1 MDATYDVIIIGSG
14 PAGLAAGIYASRA
27 RLRTLI
33 LEKETPGGYLMNIDL
48 IENYPGFQ
56 DGVNGADL
64 GSQMLTQAT
73 KFGTELQFTDVEKI
87 IPGTNEKILKTSAGE
102 FRAKAIIIAS
112 GSHSRKLGVPGE
124 EELTNKG
131 VFYCATCDGPRF
143 AGKVV
148 AVAGGGD
155 SGVTEA
161 FFMAGFVTKIYIIE
175 LMPQMLATK
184 VLQERV
190 LTNPKIEV
198 RCGTKIEAIRGNR
211 SMDYLEITDAIT
223 GQKSS
228 LKVDGLLVRIGLIP
242 NTAFLK
248 GTLPLNSIGQVMVNE
263 RMETEIPGI
272 YAAGDVRDNSPMQIV
287 TAVSDGATAA
297 MRSLKY
303 FGDLPGI

>member
-1 MDATYDVIIIGSG
+1 MMEQPYDAIIIGGG
-14 PAGLAAGIYASRA
+14 PAGLAAAIYTSRS

-33 LEKETPGGYLMNIDL
+33 LERETPGGDLMNIDL

-64 GSQMLTQAT
+64 GSQMITQAT
-73 KFGTELQFTDVEKI
+73 KFGAELQFAEVEKI
-87 IPGTNEKILKTSAGE
+87 IPGTNEKILQTSGGE
-102 FRAKAIIIAS
+102 FHAKAVIIAS

-124 EELTNKG
+124 VELTNKG

-143 AGKVV
+143 TGKIV

-161 FFMAGFVTKIYIIE
+161 LFMSGFVSKIIIIE
-175 LMPQMLATK
+175 IMPQMLATK
-184 VLQERV
+184 MLQERV
-190 LTNPKIEV
+190 LANPKIEV
-198 RCGTKIEAIRGNR
+198 RCGMKIEAICG
-211 SMDYLEITDAIT
+211 SDKLEFLELADVKT
-223 GQKSS
+223 GQKST
-228 LKVDGLLVRIGLIP
+228 LKVDGLLVRVGLIP
-242 NTAFLK
+242 NTVFLK
-248 GTLPLNSIGQVMVNE
+248 GTLLLNPIGQVMVNAQ
-263 RMETEIPGI
+263 METEIPGI

-303 FGDLPGI
+303 LSVC

>member
-1 MDATYDVIIIGSG
+1 METPYDVIIIGSG
-14 PAGLAAGIYASRA
+14 PAGLAAGIYASRS
-27 RLRTLI
+27 RLRTLV
-33 LEKETPGGYLMNIDL
+33 LERETPGGELMNINL

-64 GSQMLTQAT
+64 GSQMMTQSN
-73 KFGTELQFTDVEKI
+73 KFGAELQFADVEKI
-87 IPGTNEKILKTSAGE
+87 IPGTNEKVLVTTMGE
-102 FRAKAIIIAS
+102 FRSKAVIIAS

-161 FFMAGFVTKIYIIE
+161 LFMSTFVSKVIIIE

-184 VLQERV
+184 ILQERV
-190 LTNPKIEV
+190 AANPKIEV
-198 RCGTKIEAIRGNR
+198 RCGVKIEAIRGKDN
-211 SMDYLEITDAIT
+211 LEFLELSDVKT
-223 GQKSS
+223 GQKTT
-228 LKVDGLLVRIGLIP
+228 LRVDGLLVRIGLIA

-248 GTLPLNSIGQVMVNE
+248 GTLPMNSIGQVMVND
-263 RMETEIPGI
+263 RMETDIPGI
-272 YAAGDVRDNSPMQIV
+272 YAAGDVRHNSPMQIV

-303 FGDLPGI
+303 LGVC

>member
-1 MDATYDVIIIGSG
+1 MEVPYDVIIIGGG
-14 PAGLAAGIYASRA
+14 PAGLAAGIYASRS

-33 LEKETPGGYLMNIDL
+33 LEKETPGGDLMNIDL

-64 GSQMLTQAT
+64 GSQMMTQAT
-73 KFGTELQFTDVEKI
+73 KFGAELQFAEVEKI
-87 IPGTNEKILKTSAGE
+87 IPGANEKILETSAGE
-102 FRAKAIIIAS
+102 FKAKAVIIAS

-124 EELTNKG
+124 AELTNKG

-161 FFMAGFVTKIYIIE
+161 LFMSGFVSKIIIIE
-175 LMPQMLATK
+175 IMPQMLATK
-184 VLQERV
+184 MLQERV
-190 LTNPKIEV
+190 LAHPKIEV
-198 RCGTKIEAIRGNR
+198 RCGVKIEAIRGAG
-211 SMDYLEITDAIT
+211 DLEYLELADVNT
-223 GQKSS
+223 GQKST
-228 LKVDGLLVRIGLIP
+228 LKVDGLLVRVGLIS

-248 GTLPLNSIGQVMVNE
+248 GTLPLNPNGQVMVNE
-263 RMETEIPGI
+263 QMETEIPGI
-272 YAAGDVRDNSPMQIV
+272 YAAGDVRHNSPMQIV

-303 FGDLPGI
+303 LGVC

>member
-1 MDATYDVIIIGSG
+1 METPYDVIIIGGG
-14 PAGLAAGIYASRA
+14 PAGLAAAIYASRS

-33 LEKETPGGYLMNIDL
+33 LERETPGGDLMNIDL

-64 GSQMLTQAT
+64 GSQMITQST
-73 KFGTELQFTDVEKI
+73 KFGAELQFAEVEKI
-87 IPGTNEKILKTSAGE
+87 IPGTNEKMLKTSAGE
-102 FRAKAIIIAS
+102 FRAKAVIIAS

-124 EELTNKG
+124 AEFANKG

-161 FFMAGFVTKIYIIE
+161 LFMSGFVSKIIIIE
-175 LMPQMLATK
+175 IMPQMLATK
-184 VLQERV
+184 MLQERV
-190 LTNPKIEV
+190 LSNPKIEV
-198 RCGTKIEAIRGNR
+198 RCGVKIDAIRGSDN
-211 SMDYLEITDAIT
+211 LEFLELADVKT
-223 GQKSS
+223 GQKST
-228 LKVDGLLVRIGLIP
+228 LKVDGLLVRVGLIP

-248 GTLPLNSIGQVMVNE
+248 GTLPLDPIGQVMVND
-263 RMETEIPGI
+263 RMETELPGI
-272 YAAGDVRDNSPMQIV
+272 YAAGDVRHNSPMQIV

-297 MRSLKY
+297 MQSLKY
-303 FGDLPGI
+303 LGVC

>member
-1 MDATYDVIIIGSG
+1 MEQPYDVIIIGGG
-14 PAGLAAGIYASRA
+14 PAGLAAGIYASRS

-33 LEKETPGGYLMNIDL
+33 LEKETPGGDLMNIDL
-48 IENYPGFQ
+48 IENYPGYQ

-64 GSQMLTQAT
+64 GSQMITQAT
-73 KFGTELQFTDVEKI
+73 KFGAELQFAEVEKI
-87 IPGTNEKILKTSAGE
+87 IPGTNEKILQTSAGE
-102 FRAKAIIIAS
+102 FRTKAVIIAS

-124 EELTNKG
+124 TEFANKG

-143 AGKVV
+143 AGKIV

-161 FFMAGFVTKIYIIE
+161 LFMSAFVSKIIIIE
-175 LMPQMLATK
+175 LMPQILAAN

-190 LTNPKIEV
+190 SANPKIEV
-198 RCGTKIEAIRGNR
+198 RCGVKIEAIRGGDN
-211 SMDYLEITDAIT
+211 LEFLELTDIKT
-223 GQKSS
+223 GQKNI
-228 LKVDGLLVRIGLIP
+228 LKADGLLVRVGLIP

-248 GTLPLNSIGQVMVNE
+248 GTLPMNPIGQVMVND

-272 YAAGDVRDNSPMQIV
+272 YAAGDVRHNSPMQIV

-303 FGDLPGI
+303 LGVC

>member
-1 MDATYDVIIIGSG
+1 MELPYDVIIIGGG
-14 PAGLAAGIYASRA
+14 PAGLTAGIYASRS

-33 LEKETPGGYLMNIDL
+33 LEKETPGGDLMNIDL

-64 GSQMLTQAT
+64 GSQMITQAT
-73 KFGTELQFTDVEKI
+73 KFGVELQFAEVKKI
-87 IPGTNEKILKTSAGE
+87 IPGTNEKILQTSAGE
-102 FRAKAIIIAS
+102 FRAKAVIIAS

-124 EELTNKG
+124 SELTNKG

-155 SGVTEA
+155 SGVTETL
-161 FFMAGFVTKIYIIE
+161 FMSGFVSKIIIIE
-175 LMPQMLATK
+175 IMPQMLATK
-184 VLQERV
+184 MLQEKV
-190 LTNPKIEV
+190 LAHPKIEV
-198 RCGTKIEAIRGNR
+198 RCGVKIEAIRGNNK
-211 SMDYLEITDAIT
+211 LEFLELADVKT
-223 GQKSS
+223 GQKST
-228 LKVDGLLVRIGLIP
+228 LKVDGLLVRVGLIP

-248 GTLPLNSIGQVMVNE
+248 GTLPLNPIGQVMVNE
-263 RMETEIPGI
+263 QMETEIPGV
-272 YAAGDVRDNSPMQIV
+272 YAVGDVRHNSPMQIV

-303 FGDLPGI
+303 LEVG

>member
-1 MDATYDVIIIGSG
+1 MEVPYDVIIIGGG
-14 PAGLAAGIYASRA
+14 PAGLAAGIYASRS

-33 LEKETPGGYLMNIDL
+33 LEKETPGGDLMNIDL

-64 GSQMLTQAT
+64 GSQMMTQAT
-73 KFGTELQFTDVEKI
+73 KFGAELQFAEVEKI
-87 IPGTNEKILKTSAGE
+87 IPGANEKILETSAGE
-102 FRAKAIIIAS
+102 FKAKAVIIAS

-124 EELTNKG
+124 AELTNKG

-161 FFMAGFVTKIYIIE
+161 LFMSGFVSKIIIIE
-175 LMPQMLATK
+175 IMPQMLATK
-184 VLQERV
+184 MLQERV
-190 LTNPKIEV
+190 LAHPKIEV
-198 RCGTKIEAIRGNR
+198 RCGVKIEAIRGGGNLE
-211 SMDYLEITDAIT
+211 YLELADVKT
-223 GQKSS
+223 GQKST
-228 LKVDGLLVRIGLIP
+228 LKVDGLLVRVGLIS

-248 GTLPLNSIGQVMVNE
+248 GTLPLNPNGQVMVNE
-263 RMETEIPGI
+263 QMETEIPGI
-272 YAAGDVRDNSPMQIV
+272 YAAGDVRHNSPMQIV

-303 FGDLPGI
+303 LGVC

>member
-1 MDATYDVIIIGSG
+1 METIYDVIIIGCG
-14 PAGLAAGIYASRA
+14 PAGLAAGIYASRS

-33 LEKETPGGYLMNIDL
+33 LEREMPGGELMNINL
-48 IENYPGFQ
+48 VENYPGFQ
-56 DGVNGADL
+56 DGVNGSDL
-64 GSQMLTQAT
+64 GSSMMTQAN
-73 KFGTELQFTDVEKI
+73 KFGAEMQFVDVEKI
-87 IPGTNEKILKTSAGE
+87 IPGKNETILKTTMGE
-102 FRAKAIIIAS
+102 FHSKAVIIAS

-131 VFYCATCDGPRF
+131 VFYCATCDGPRYV
-143 AGKVV
+143 GKTV

-161 FFMAGFVTKIYIIE
+161 LFMSSFVSKVVIIE

-190 LTNPKIEV
+190 AANPKIEV
-198 RCGTKIEAIRGNR
+198 RCGAKIEAIRGKEK
-211 SMDYLEITDAIT
+211 MEFLELADVKT
-223 GQKSS
+223 GQKST
-228 LKVDGLLVRIGLIP
+228 LTADGLLVRIGLIA

-248 GTLPLNSIGQVMVNE
+248 GTLPMNSIGQVMVND

-272 YAAGDVRDNSPMQIV
+272 YAAGDVRHNSPMQIV

-303 FGDLPGI
+303 LGVC

>member
-1 MDATYDVIIIGSG
+1 MELSYDVIIIGGG
-14 PAGLAAGIYASRA
+14 PAGLAAGIYASRS

-33 LEKETPGGYLMNIDL
+33 LERETPGGDLMNIDL

-64 GSQMLTQAT
+64 GSQMMTQAT
-73 KFGTELQFTDVEKI
+73 KFGAELQFAEVEKI
-87 IPGTNEKILKTSAGE
+87 IPGANEKILETSAGE
-102 FRAKAIIIAS
+102 FKAKAVIIAS

-124 EELTNKG
+124 AELTNKG

-161 FFMAGFVTKIYIIE
+161 LFMSGFVSKIIIIE
-175 LMPQMLATK
+175 IMPQMLATK
-184 VLQERV
+184 MLQERV
-190 LTNPKIEV
+190 LAHPKIEV
-198 RCGTKIEAIRGNR
+198 RCGVKIEAIRGGGNLE
-211 SMDYLEITDAIT
+211 YLELADVKT
-223 GQKSS
+223 GQKST
-228 LKVDGLLVRIGLIP
+228 LKVDGLLVRVGLIP

-248 GTLPLNSIGQVMVNE
+248 GTLPLNPIGQVMVNE
-263 RMETEIPGI
+263 QMETEIPGI
-272 YAAGDVRDNSPMQIV
+272 YAAGDVRHNSPMQIV

-303 FGDLPGI
+303 LGVC